1 MQFIITLIA
10 ALIVGL
16 YMYKK
21 KVTINA
27 KSVFLAVGFVLFV
40 VILSDFCLSFSDV
53 CRGFKEGLQDSGNIR

>member
-27 KSVFLAVGFVLFV
+27 KSVFLAVGLVLFV
-40 VILSDFCLSFSDV
+40 LILSDFCLSFSDF
-53 CRGFKEGLQDSGNIR
+53 CKGFAEGLQDSRNSR